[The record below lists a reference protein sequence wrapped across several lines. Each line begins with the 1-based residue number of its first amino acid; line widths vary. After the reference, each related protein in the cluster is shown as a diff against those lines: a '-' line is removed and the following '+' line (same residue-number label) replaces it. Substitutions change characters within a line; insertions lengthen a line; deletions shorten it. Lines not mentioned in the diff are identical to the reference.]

1 MRIIELQRRL
11 REVGRIRIGAQVATK
26 NGKTR
31 PDKLENFRLTSRDQK
46 VIEAAAEQW
55 GGTAQSWDGAP
66 DGKQWEVYTDTDQM
80 NVVVPPGDM
89 AFSQAYEQWSAGGC
103 KVRCDGQWD
112 HVADAECHCDP
123 EARACDI
130 HSRLSVILPDLPG
143 MGVWRL
149 DTQGYYAAVELGGL
163 VDLIAAHSARGVMLP
178 ARLRLEQ
185 RSVKRPKPGGG
196 GVETRRFAVPVLDV
210 DVHPLAL
217 TGGTFTPAGEIATPV
232 NAPALGTGNLTPVPQ
247 VTDGAGAPS
256 IAAQVA
262 QIDEEQPRVGRAN
275 AAAPIPSTGIKPRTA
290 REAVSEEEPPP
301 REPDAPAAPAAGQ
314 MVTGPQLKMLGVMF
328 GKNDI
333 TSREDRLAYASEF
346 VKRTLTTSK
355 ELTKREASE
364 LIDELESIAPFGD
377 DDQVLQPE
385 VVS

>member
-11 REVGRIRIGAQVATK
+11 REVGRIRIGAQVATT

-31 PDKLENFRLTSRDQK
+31 PGKLEHFRLTSRDEK
-46 VIEAAAEQW
+46 VIVAAAGVW
-55 GGTAQSWDGAP
+55 GGTAQPWEGAP
-66 DGKQWEVYTDTDQM
+66 DGKQWEVYTETDQM
-80 NVVVPPGDM
+80 QVVIPPGDM

-112 HVADAECHCDP
+112 HIADGPCHCDP

-163 VDLIAAHSARGVMLP
+163 VDLIAAHSARGIMLP

-217 TGGTFTPAGEIATPV
+217 TGGVSPATGEIDAGSSARPI
-232 NAPALGTGNLTPVPQ
+232 LTPVPPAEI
-247 VTDGAGAPS
+247 GAGAPT
-256 IAAQVA
+256 IAEQLA
-262 QIDEEQPRVGRAN
+262 QIDEDQPRSGRAN
-275 AAAPIPSTGIKPRTA
+275 AAQPIPPTGMKPRTA
-290 REAVSEEEPPP
+290 REATADPEPPP
-301 REPDAPAAPAAGQ
+301 PEPDRPTTDPPITEAQTKKLLVEFKRIGLDDRDERLEYCRDK
-314 MVTGPQLKMLGVMF
+314 TGRD
-328 GKNDI
+328 DI
-333 TSREDRLAYASEF
+333 A
-346 VKRTLTTSK
+346 TSK
-355 ELTKREASE
+355 DLTKAEATA
-364 LIDELESIAPFGD
+364 LIDELVAIP
-377 DDQVLQPE
+377 
-385 VVS
+385 